1 MILTE
6 ALLLLFVVQ
15 ITILGLCTF
24 NQFGINEKLYKYKG
38 IFDCFEAKIKPSLF
52 WIYRQYYTNY
62 IEALYYEITRRTSA
76 GSCIVWRRQP
86 WRKVPTFR
94 YIFLINDPSLVSS
107 NYFLNIHCAY
117 TVWFSLQVK

>member
-1 MILTE
+1 MKNKDIS
-6 ALLLLFVVQ
+6 
-15 ITILGLCTF
+15 GK
-24 NQFGINEKLYKYKG
+24 KLYKYKG

-52 WIYRQYYTNY
+52 WIFRQYYTNY

-117 TVWFSLQVK
+117 SVVLLTGKVIIWINNFSKSILVYL